1 MWERG
6 ERFAR
11 SFGSRDYKTLH
22 GMLGMREGGEIGEY
36 LKIPSSSIFISN
48 CDRGQEPR
56 KK

>member
-36 LKIPSSSIFISN
+36 LKIPSSGIFISN
-48 CDRGQEPR
+48 CDCGQEPR